1 MFELLVLVLFCWI
14 FFGSIR
20 LMFKVAWG
28 LAQILTVI
36 LFIMA
41 LPTLIGCLLFAGGI
55 VLLLPV
61 ILIAIAWA
69 ILKICI

>member
-28 LAQILTVI
+28 LAKILAVI

-41 LPTLIGCLLFAGGI
+41 LPSLIGCLFSDLLRKSC
-55 VLLLPV
+55 VLRGV
-61 ILIAIAWA
+61 F
-69 ILKICI
+69 C

>member
-20 LMFKVAWG
+20 LMFNVAWG
-28 LAQILTVI
+28 LAKILAVI

-41 LPTLIGCLLFAGGI
+41 LPSLIGCLLYASGI
-55 VLLLPV
+55 ILLVPV
-61 ILIAIAWA
+61 ALIGLAWG
-69 ILKICI
+69 ILKACI

>member
-1 MFELLVLVLFCWI
+1 MFELLVLVLFGWI

-28 LAQILTVI
+28 LAKILAVI

-41 LPTLIGCLLFAGGI
+41 LPSLIGCLLYTSGVI
-55 VLLLPV
+55 LLLPV
-61 ILIAIAWA
+61 ALIAIAWG
-69 ILKICI
+69 ILKACL

>member
-1 MFELLVLVLFCWI
+1 MFELLVLILFGWI

-28 LAQILTVI
+28 LAKILAVI

-41 LPTLIGCLLFAGGI
+41 LPLLIGCLLYASGVI
-55 VLLLPV
+55 LLLPV
-61 ILIAIAWA
+61 ILIAIAWG
-69 ILKICI
+69 ILKARI